1 MAFFKSTFEMKCFT
15 TILLF
20 KTDTYILK
28 SKYVNSLVYS
38 NDIPPMSG
46 ELIGQFHDVH
56 WDLWCEMDFSLY
68 PVDKHVSKIFENI
81 PSQLLASI

>member
-1 MAFFKSTFEMKCFT
+1 MKCLK

>member
-1 MAFFKSTFEMKCFT
+1 MKCFK

-20 KTDTYILK
+20 TTDTYILK
-28 SKYVNSLVYS
+28 SEYVNSLAYS

-68 PVDKHVSKIFENI
+68 PVDKHVKACSCATTKTKPRRKVFVCSK
-81 PSQLLASI
+81 